1 MANVYL
7 QDSTL
12 TAIGDA
18 IRSKTGKSDKIL
30 PKDMPAEI
38 EGISG
43 GGGGGGSK
51 FTVTC
56 ADSSTGTGEHEG
68 GELVELT
75 YNGNVFTT
83 WNIDKGTNVILAAD
97 TANTKFVMPQE
108 DVELSVTPL
117 EPKLWYYDNGY
128 PTYGDEV
135 DGDLAGK
142 NAKKWA
148 TTTSSSS
155 GDGPHAYDSF
165 SVVYSIPDVTGT
177 WSTSSSSVFS
187 KTDSGELSDGRAYIV
202 YSIQTGRSKAD
213 CWVEFTPRDGSDPVR
228 QNFCILSV

>member
-18 IRSKTGKSDKIL
+18 IRSKTGKLDKIL

-38 EGISG
+38 EGIS
-43 GGGGGGSK
+43 GGGGGSK

-75 YNGNVFTT
+75 FNGSVFTT
-83 WNIDKGTNVILAAD
+83 WNIDKGTNVILAGD

-108 DVELSVTPL
+108 DVTLSVTPL
-117 EPKLWYYDNGY
+117 EPKLWYYDNSY

-135 DGDLAGK
+135 VGDLAGK

-165 SVVYSIPDVTGT
+165 SVVYSIPNVKGT
-177 WSTSSSSVFS
+177 WSVSSSSYFS
-187 KTDSGELSDGRAYIV
+187 KNTSGTLSDGRAYVV
-202 YSIQTGRSKAD
+202 YDVQTGTSKSN
-213 CWVEFTPRDGSDPVR
+213 CWVQFTPSDGSNPVK
-228 QNFCILSV
+228 QTFAILSI